1 MNIIFENDS
10 PKGSFWANKKK
21 LNFCFCRRILENY
34 WQPLLNNMI
43 LFQKFIYFV
52 SVSFSLWNLK
62 LYEDSLQHISRL
74 TMKLP
79 LWHTLHATTKRGHWT
94 IKLELLK
101 ALWFA
106 SCLFP
111 IDHLYFKSILVLL
124 FTQSPSLVWHKRVKA
139 CKIYIYIYIYIFLS
153 IACLSSFSKIVNS
166 GSDCERQVF
175 YPYHIMC
182 CA

>member
-1 MNIIFENDS
+1 
-10 PKGSFWANKKK
+10 
-21 LNFCFCRRILENY
+21 
-34 WQPLLNNMI
+34 MI

-62 LYEDSLQHISRL
+62 FYEDSLQHISRL

-111 IDHLYFKSILVLL
+111 IDHLYVKSILVLL

-139 CKIYIYIYIYIFLS
+139 CKIYIYIYIYLS
-153 IACLSSFSKIVNS
+153 FCPLPAYL
-166 GSDCERQVF
+166 VF
-175 YPYHIMC
+175 RKLWITAVTARDKYFTLII
-182 CA
+182 

>member
-1 MNIIFENDS
+1 
-10 PKGSFWANKKK
+10 
-21 LNFCFCRRILENY
+21 
-34 WQPLLNNMI
+34 MI

-62 LYEDSLQHISRL
+62 FYEDSLQHISRL

-111 IDHLYFKSILVLL
+111 IDHLYVKSILVLL

-139 CKIYIYIYIYIFLS
+139 CKIYIYIYIFIFLS
-153 IACLSSFSKIVNS
+153 IACLSSFSKIVNN